1 MQASLESEAKG
12 RAELMRMKKKLE
24 SDINELEIALDHAN
38 KANVD
43 AQKNIRK
50 YQDQIKELQVPL
62 INTTIIHAL
71 ERELQSCSLGFFHLL
86 AIAHFCAENLKI

>member
-50 YQDQIKELQVPL
+50 YQDQIKELQV
-62 INTTIIHAL
+62 NTATCIAL
-71 ERELQSCSLGFFHLL
+71 KR
-86 AIAHFCAENLKI
+86 LKISISTATCR